1 MQQAQDLSSD
11 TQKSIDIPSDLICP
25 LTLEVFT
32 DPLATK
38 YGHNFEREAIL
49 EWLATHNQV
58 CPLTRKPLSP
68 SMLFPNAK
76 LRLKIRSWQQDNAFE
91 VSCPGLECG
100 DSVVVGEKLVFSAQ
114 DMDQHRKDKPVV
126 ESRSQSGVVSGRRR
140 QRTLLSILPR
150 REVRIF
156 GGAIA
161 M

>member
-1 MQQAQDLSSD
+1 MDQAQDLRSD
-11 TQKSIDIPSDLICP
+11 SQKLTDVPSDLVCP

-32 DPLATK
+32 DPLASK
-38 YGHNFEREAIL
+38 YGHNFEREAIM

-58 CPLTRKPLSP
+58 CPLTRQPLSP

-76 LRLKIRSWQQDNAFE
+76 LRLKIRSWQQENALE
-91 VSCPGLECG
+91 VSCPGLDVG
-100 DSVVVGEKLVFSAQ
+100 DSVVTSEKLVFSAQ
-114 DMDQHRKDKPVV
+114 DMDKHRKSRPNDRRRPSTSNN
-126 ESRSQSGVVSGRRR
+126 ESRR
-140 QRTLLSILPR
+140 QRHVLSFRPR